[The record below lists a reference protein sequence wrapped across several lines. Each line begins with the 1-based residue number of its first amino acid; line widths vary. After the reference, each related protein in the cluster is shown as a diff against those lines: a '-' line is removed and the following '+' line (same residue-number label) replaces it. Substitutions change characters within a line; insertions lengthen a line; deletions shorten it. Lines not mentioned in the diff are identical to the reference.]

1 MSDELKVM
9 IKEIKKRVID
19 RTSTVTAI
27 TIAKTDP
34 EKQMTV
40 FTEFLN
46 KYNSELKKSA
56 SEGKYVAQMMK
67 DFDGMKLSDIRFVIE
82 KSYDRYNKIIS
93 LMAKYSENFNEEEIK
108 KYNDKLT
115 ILNDVLAF
123 MIQNSL
129 GDYKDVE
136 ASD

>member
-19 RTSTVTAI
+19 RTSTITAI

-34 EKQMTV
+34 EKQMII
-40 FTEFLN
+40 FTDFLN
-46 KYNSELKKSA
+46 KYNLELKKST
-56 SEGKYVAQMMK
+56 SDGKYVAQMMK
-67 DFDGMKLSDIRFVIE
+67 DFDGMRLSDIRFVIE
-82 KSYDRYNKIIS
+82 KSFDRYNKVIL
-93 LMAKYSENFNEEEIK
+93 LMTKYSENFNEEEIK

-136 ASD
+136 AND

>member
-1 MSDELKVM
+1 MSDELKIM

-93 LMAKYSENFNEEEIK
+93 LMAKYSENFNEDEIK
-108 KYNDKLT
+108 KYNEKLT

-123 MIQNSL
+123 MIENSL
-129 GDYKDVE
+129 GDYINVE
-136 ASD
+136 ESD